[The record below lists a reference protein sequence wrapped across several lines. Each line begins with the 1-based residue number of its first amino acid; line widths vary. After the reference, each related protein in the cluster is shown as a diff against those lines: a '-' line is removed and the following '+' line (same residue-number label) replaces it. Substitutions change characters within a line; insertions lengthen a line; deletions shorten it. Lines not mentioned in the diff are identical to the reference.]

1 MASLNKTEHIG
12 EADYGDPAASLR
24 PIPHLPEWIMDN
36 IRSFLVPDPDD
47 ESLDRYEYLPDDP
60 LNWDMMHD
68 SISDP
73 NVRYDAAGKY
83 NHICCP
89 NFLAVDIDICRKHF
103 DEHDEEWKGYLY
115 PDDMLEEKALVDVM
129 GYVVHD

>member
-1 MASLNKTEHIG
+1 
-12 EADYGDPAASLR
+12 
-24 PIPHLPEWIMDN
+24 
-36 IRSFLVPDPDD
+36 
-47 ESLDRYEYLPDDP
+47 
-60 LNWDMMHD
+60 MMHD